1 MKRSERKLQRIVNKD
16 NVYHI
21 LILGL
26 VMTQLLGLIIPVDL
40 TLFESVFA
48 IGVSIYGIQKL
59 SKSFQIATVI
69 FFVMGIVL
77 LSTTGVSISKLASAV
92 ISMID
97 IIVLLIV
104 MRLFLVPVSVGN
116 YQSSVE
122 EFMEEHVQG
131 PKQTYSFVMLV
142 TNLLSSILSMGTI
155 AIVLSI
161 LGDSIKRQVQDSDRL
176 ASTAVTRAYTMGTL
190 WAPGAATIFLISSVT
205 QVGWTRLFVP
215 CFILG
220 TTGLLLSYF
229 MEHNQAYMKIKPTQ
243 NTQQVELKTE
253 KHPSLLGLIFAVVA
267 LLLVSFVFMQYKIG
281 SSMDSVTLAGLLIV
295 LIWIMLLGL
304 RNLKQKQSFKVNLKK
319 SAISYWQKGM
329 PGGAS
334 LAPFFVGIGTFG
346 YGFEHSTISVQ
357 LTKSLSPIFA
367 SLGWWLI
374 LLIPII
380 VVLVSLI
387 GIHPLASVALI
398 GKVTMSM
405 HITLSP
411 VLVALGLNIG
421 SVASYM
427 LSPFAGII
435 MIVATILNVKS
446 TTVSLRWNWKFCITF
461 VAVSLVLATMLSF
474 VF

>member
-1 MKRSERKLQRIVNKD
+1 MFLPKIVNKD

-26 VMTQLLGLIIPVDL
+26 VLTQLLGLIIPIDL
-40 TLFESVFA
+40 TLLEAVFA
-48 IGVSIYGIQKL
+48 IGVSIFGIQKL
-59 SKSFQIATVI
+59 SKSFQIATII
-69 FFVMGIVL
+69 FFVMGIAL
-77 LSTTGVSISKLASAV
+77 LGTAGLSVIKFASAV

-122 EFMEEHVQG
+122 EFMKQHVNG

-161 LGDSIKRQVQDSDRL
+161 LGDSIKRQVKDSDRL
-176 ASTAVTRAYTMGTL
+176 SSTAVTRAYTMGTL

-205 QVGWTRLFVP
+205 KVGWTRLFVP

-220 TTGLLLSYF
+220 TTGLFLSYL
-229 MEHNQAYMKIKPTQ
+229 MEHNQAYMKVKPVKNDEIVQ
-243 NTQQVELKTE
+243 LNNQKN
-253 KHPSLLGLIFAVVA
+253 PSLLGLVFAVVA
-267 LLLVSFVFMQYKIG
+267 LLVLSFIFMHNKIA
-281 SSMDSVTLAGLLIV
+281 SSMDSVTIAGLLIV
-295 LIWIMLLGL
+295 LFWTLLLGL
-304 RNLKQKQSFKVNLKK
+304 RKIKQQQTFTADLKK
-319 SAISYWQKGM
+319 SIVSYWQKGM
-329 PGGAS
+329 VGGAS
-334 LAPFFVGIGTFG
+334 LAPFFVGIGTFT
-346 YGFEHSTISVQ
+346 YGFEHSTISVS
-357 LTKSLSPIFA
+357 LTKNLSPIFA

-380 VVLVSLI
+380 VVFVSLI

-398 GKVTMSM
+398 GKVIMSM
-405 HITLSP
+405 NITLSP

-427 LSPFAGII
+427 LSPFAVII
-435 MIVATILNVKS
+435 MIVATILNVKP
-446 TTVSLRWNWKFCITF
+446 TTVSLRWNWKFCISF
-461 VAVSLVLATMLSF
+461 VIVSLALATLLSLIF
-474 VF
+474 